1 MFRLAAFRISLIL
14 STLGC
19 FTQAGLLQDAQKD
32 LFAARY
38 KQAAALYSQ
47 ALAEGTNDA
56 NAYYGLVRALIEDHR
71 SHQAYRAAEDGLAKD
86 TRTPGV
92 QTAAGLAAYRRGD
105 LPSAEDHYRQA
116 LQLDKDYAGALYGL
130 ASINN
135 MLSRFQTA
143 RGFVLSAYRSSP
155 TDPLLMLARAN
166 TLKGAEHIAALQE
179 ALALL
184 DPESDDARRLSAHIA
199 DDVAAGGRKL
209 RRLVSPYERSTVKL
223 STIFSGP
230 STPRGAF
237 IRVQLNG
244 RHNLRLML
252 DTGASGIS
260 IAPKSAESAGLNLL
274 GEKSREAKGIG
285 DRPAQS
291 SYSYIAP
298 EIRIGDVVFADY
310 PVSAFR
316 AAKSSDTDGFIGADV
331 FKPFLVT
338 IDFPK
343 MEMSLEPRSTGPGA
357 EDQPVDA
364 ISPPPA
370 GFHRAFRFGNH
381 LTLPTQI
388 NSGKPSLFLIDSG
401 AAANL
406 LDTEIG
412 SLSTGVHRDDRTR
425 VGGVQ
430 GTVNQTSRTDRVSL
444 FFAGFRQDSAGLIA
458 ISLEKTSDDIGIA
471 LGGILGWPVLSH
483 LSLTIDYQQ
492 GLVHFEHRK

>member
-1 MFRLAAFRISLIL
+1 MTANLVVFRISLIL
-14 STLGC
+14 TVLGC
-19 FTQAGLLQDAQKD
+19 FAQAGLLQDAQKD

-38 KQAAALYSQ
+38 KQAAAAYSK
-47 ALAEGTNDA
+47 ALAEGATDPD
-56 NAYYGLVRALIEDHR
+56 AYYGLVRALIEDHR
-71 SHQAYRAAEDGLAKD
+71 SHEAYRVAEEGLVKNP
-86 TRTPGV
+86 RTPGV
-92 QTAAGLAAYRRGD
+92 ETAAGLAAYRKGD
-105 LPSAEDHYRQA
+105 LPNAEEHYRQA
-116 LQLDKDYAGALYGL
+116 LQLDKDYAGALHGL

-135 MLSRFQTA
+135 MLSKFQTA
-143 RGFVLSAYRSSP
+143 RGFLLSAYRSSP
-155 TDPLLMLARAN
+155 TDPQLMLARAN

-179 ALALL
+179 TLALL
-184 DPESDDARRLSAHIA
+184 DPESDDAHRLSAHIA

-209 RRLVSPYERSTVKL
+209 RRLVSPYEKSSIKL

-244 RHNLRLML
+244 KHNLRLML

-260 IAPKSAESAGLNLL
+260 IAPKSAEAAGLNIL
-274 GEKSREAKGIG
+274 GEKSTDAKGIG

-291 SYSYIAP
+291 SYRYIAP
-298 EIRIGDVVFADY
+298 EIRISDVLFADY

-316 AAKSSDTDGFIGADV
+316 AAKSSDTDGLIGADV
-331 FKPFLVT
+331 FKSFIVT

-343 MEMSLEPRSTGPGA
+343 MEMSLEPRSTGPGSDD
-357 EDQPVDA
+357 EPVDA
-364 ISPPPA
+364 SPPPS

-388 NSGKPSLFLIDSG
+388 NNGKPSLFLIDSG

-412 SLSTGVHRDDRTR
+412 SLSTGVHRDDATK

-430 GTVNQTSRTDRVSL
+430 GMVNQTSRTDRVSL
-444 FFAGFRQDSAGLIA
+444 VFAGFRQDSNSLIA
-458 ISLEKTSDDIGIA
+458 ISLEHTCDEFGVA
-471 LGGILGWPVLSH
+471 LGGILGWPILSH

-492 GLVHFEHRK
+492 GILHFEHRK